1 MTIVAF
7 DTLRFS
13 RNLAEA
19 GLAPAQADGI
29 AAATAGALAEVVGQ
43 LATREDLAI
52 QNQGVKAEIEALRQ
66 EMRAEFAAIRAEFR
80 AECSAIRAEFQAECS
95 AIRGEFRAEFA
106 AHRHEVS
113 TEIAGLRRDMAELE
127 LRMTIKLGAMMSGA
141 VVLTAALARLL

>member
-43 LATREDLAI
+43 LATRDDLAS
-52 QNQGVKAEIEALRQ
+52 QNLALRAEIAAVRHELKAEIE
-66 EMRAEFAAIRAEFR
+66 
-80 AECSAIRAEFQAECS
+80 
-95 AIRGEFRAEFA
+95 
-106 AHRHEVS
+106 
-113 TEIAGLRRDMAELE
+113 GLRRDLAELE
-127 LRMTIKLGAMMSGA
+127 LRMTIKLGTMMAGA
-141 VVLTAALARLL
+141 VALTAALVKLL

>member
-43 LATREDLAI
+43 LATRNDLAS
-52 QNQGVKAEIEALRQ
+52 QNQALRAEIE
-66 EMRAEFAAIRAEFR
+66 
-80 AECSAIRAEFQAECS
+80 
-95 AIRGEFRAEFA
+95 
-106 AHRHEVS
+106 
-113 TEIAGLRRDMAELE
+113 GLRRDLAELE
-127 LRMTIKLGAMMSGA
+127 LRMTIKLGTMMAGA
-141 VVLTAALARLL
+141 VALTAALVKLL

>member
-43 LATREDLAI
+43 LATRDDLAS
-52 QNQGVKAEIEALRQ
+52 QNLALGSEIAAVRHELRAEIAALRQ
-66 EMRAEFAAIRAEFR
+66 ETKA
-80 AECSAIRAEFQAECS
+80 
-95 AIRGEFRAEFA
+95 
-106 AHRHEVS
+106 
-113 TEIAGLRRDMAELE
+113 EIAALRQETKAEIVGLRRDLAELE
-127 LRMTIKLGAMMSGA
+127 LRMTIKLGTMMAGA
-141 VVLTAALARLL
+141 VALTAALVRLL

>member
-43 LATREDLAI
+43 LATRDDLAS
-52 QNQGVKAEIEALRQ
+52 QNLALRAEIAAVRHELRAEIE
-66 EMRAEFAAIRAEFR
+66 
-80 AECSAIRAEFQAECS
+80 
-95 AIRGEFRAEFA
+95 
-106 AHRHEVS
+106 
-113 TEIAGLRRDMAELE
+113 GLRRDLAELE
-127 LRMTIKLGAMMSGA
+127 LRMTIKLGTMMAGA
-141 VVLTAALARLL
+141 VALTAALVKLL

>member
-43 LATREDLAI
+43 LATRDDLAS
-52 QNQGVKAEIEALRQ
+52 QNQALRAEIAAVRHELRAEIE
-66 EMRAEFAAIRAEFR
+66 
-80 AECSAIRAEFQAECS
+80 
-95 AIRGEFRAEFA
+95 
-106 AHRHEVS
+106 
-113 TEIAGLRRDMAELE
+113 GLRRDLAELE
-127 LRMTIKLGAMMSGA
+127 LRMTIKLGTMMAGA
-141 VVLTAALARLL
+141 VALTAALVKLL

>member
-66 EMRAEFAAIRAEFR
+66 ETRAEFAAIRAEFR
-80 AECSAIRAEFQAECS
+80 AECAAIRTEFP
-95 AIRGEFRAEFA
+95 AEFA

-113 TEIAGLRRDMAELE
+113 NEIAGLRRDMAELE

>member
-43 LATREDLAI
+43 LATRDDLAS
-52 QNQGVKAEIEALRQ
+52 QNLALRT
-66 EMRAEFAAIRAEFR
+66 EIAAV
-80 AECSAIRAEFQAECS
+80 
-95 AIRGEFRAEFA
+95 
-106 AHRHEVS
+106 RHELKA
-113 TEIAGLRRDMAELE
+113 EIAGLRRDIAELE
-127 LRMTIKLGAMMSGA
+127 LRMTIKLGTMMAGA
-141 VVLTAALARLL
+141 VALTAALVKLL

>member
-43 LATREDLAI
+43 LATRDDLAS
-52 QNQGVKAEIEALRQ
+52 QNLALRTEIAAVRHELKAEIE
-66 EMRAEFAAIRAEFR
+66 
-80 AECSAIRAEFQAECS
+80 
-95 AIRGEFRAEFA
+95 
-106 AHRHEVS
+106 
-113 TEIAGLRRDMAELE
+113 GLRRDLAELE
-127 LRMTIKLGAMMSGA
+127 LRMTIKLGTMMAGA
-141 VVLTAALARLL
+141 VALTAALVKLP

>member
-43 LATREDLAI
+43 LATRDDLAS
-52 QNQGVKAEIEALRQ
+52 QNLALRAEIE
-66 EMRAEFAAIRAEFR
+66 
-80 AECSAIRAEFQAECS
+80 
-95 AIRGEFRAEFA
+95 
-106 AHRHEVS
+106 
-113 TEIAGLRRDMAELE
+113 GLRRDLAELE
-127 LRMTIKLGAMMSGA
+127 LRMTIKLGTMMAGA
-141 VVLTAALARLL
+141 VALTAALVRLL

>member
-43 LATREDLAI
+43 LATRDDLAS
-52 QNQGVKAEIEALRQ
+52 QNLALRTEIAAVRHELKAEIE
-66 EMRAEFAAIRAEFR
+66 
-80 AECSAIRAEFQAECS
+80 
-95 AIRGEFRAEFA
+95 
-106 AHRHEVS
+106 
-113 TEIAGLRRDMAELE
+113 GLRRDLAALE
-127 LRMTIKLGAMMSGA
+127 LRMTIKLGTMMAGA
-141 VVLTAALARLL
+141 VALTAALVKLL

>member
-43 LATREDLAI
+43 LATRDDLAS
-52 QNQGVKAEIEALRQ
+52 QNLALR
-66 EMRAEFAAIRAEFR
+66 A
-80 AECSAIRAEFQAECS
+80 
-95 AIRGEFRAEFA
+95 
-106 AHRHEVS
+106 
-113 TEIAGLRRDMAELE
+113 EIAGLRRDLAELE
-127 LRMTIKLGAMMSGA
+127 LRMTIKLGTMMAGA
-141 VVLTAALARLL
+141 VALTAALVRLL

>member
-66 EMRAEFAAIRAEFR
+66 ETRAEFAAIRA
-80 AECSAIRAEFQAECS
+80 
-95 AIRGEFRAEFA
+95 EFRAEFA